1 MYQIFIFVS
10 IILTLISSYEVAGT
24 LLHETRHET
33 ISTHLSHSNTY
44 QYRQN
49 YKKNLNFFRLIF
61 PW

>member
-1 MYQIFIFVS
+1 MS
-10 IILTLISSYEVAGT
+10 ADEVTGT

-44 QYRQN
+44 QSRQN

>member
-1 MYQIFIFVS
+1 MS
-10 IILTLISSYEVAGT
+10 ADEVTGT

-49 YKKNLNFFRLIF
+49 YKKNLNFFRGRVTVHLLYVF
-61 PW
+61 FR